1 MLARF
6 CLAALLLVG
15 QAHAQNVAT
24 NPIFSVVQS
33 TAPALDI
40 NFLSTTLDSRV
51 TFSRASTRS
60 CTNSSGA
67 IVSVAVDVPCMDYAP
82 GTLALKGLSV
92 EAASTNQ
99 VFPSINW
106 VTNATASGSVDGAVQ
121 SAATA
126 PDGTTTAEK
135 LIPGSFSAAHQWFR
149 GWPGAINTTY
159 AASVY
164 VKAAGWNYVALSL
177 ENSSFTTAQFAVFNL
192 SNGTIPQQSANSTGT
207 ILALANGWYRISVQ
221 NTSNG
226 TSGNYIA
233 NIIPQPTGSFA
244 SPTTGDA
251 VSGVLV
257 WGQQVEV
264 GYAPTSYIP
273 TTGSTVTR
281 AADVAYVNVVG
292 LNGINGNTGSLF
304 AQVIYEAPA
313 AANNASRWLSLNDGN
328 NPNGGTEFGFEGGGA
343 VDGLIGN
350 QATRTPMN
358 NIISPTTIGASYR
371 LAISFNALNAAQAA
385 GSTSYPTA
393 ARVSGSTPLSLTILN
408 FAQPQR
414 FQGQPSLWF
423 QRVTYYPAYLG
434 PNWAT
439 NKASGAIP

>member
-1 MLARF
+1 MRLRAI
-6 CLAALLLVG
+6 LVGLLLAG
-15 QAHAQNVAT
+15 PAHAQGVLH
-24 NPIFSVVQS
+24 PIFSVVQS

-67 IVSVAVDVPCMDYAP
+67 IVSVAVNVPCMDYDP

-135 LIPGSFSAAHQWFR
+135 LIPGSFSATHQWYR
-149 GWPGAINTTY
+149 SWPGAINTTY

-177 ENSSFTTAQFAVFNL
+177 ENSSFGTNQFALFNL
-192 SNGTIPQQSANSTGT
+192 SNGTISVQSANSTGA
-207 ILALANGWYRISVQ
+207 IQALPNGWYRISVQ
-221 NTSNG
+221 NTSLG
-226 TSGNYIA
+226 TAGNYIV
-233 NIIPQPTGSFA
+233 NVVPQPTS
-244 SPTTGDA
+244 TYNILQTGDA

-257 WGQQVEV
+257 WGEQVEA

-273 TTGSTVTR
+273 TTGSAVTR

-292 LNGINGNTGSLF
+292 LQGINGNTGSLF
-304 AQVIYEAPA
+304 GQMIYEAPA
-313 AANNASRWLSLNDGN
+313 IANNASRWLSFNDGN
-328 NPNGGTEFGFEGGGA
+328 SPNGGTEFGFEGGST
-343 VDGLIGN
+343 VDGLLDN
-350 QATRTPMN
+350 AATRTPTSN
-358 NIISPTTIGASYR
+358 VVAATVVGTTYR
-371 LAISFNALNAAQAA
+371 LAATFSPVNFAVAANSVSAPA
-385 GSTSYPTA
+385 N
-393 ARVSGSTPLSLTILN
+393 ARVTSSTPLTITLLN
-408 FAQPQR
+408 INQPQR
-414 FQGQPSLWF
+414 FQGQASLWF
-423 QRVTYYPAYLG
+423 QHVTYYPAYLG